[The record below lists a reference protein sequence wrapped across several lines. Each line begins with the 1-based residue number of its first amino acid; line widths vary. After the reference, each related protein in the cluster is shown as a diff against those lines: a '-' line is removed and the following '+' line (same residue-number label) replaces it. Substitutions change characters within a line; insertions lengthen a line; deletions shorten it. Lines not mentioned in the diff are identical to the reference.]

1 MEKNLQQ
8 EKEEF
13 IAYFQML
20 QDQPK
25 SDYTHDQFLKLRNY
39 PGFLYSSFMWNY
51 RFEYLK
57 LCLRFINFTISGD
70 QFAVDFIE
78 LRNSHVLEFNQLIH
92 ELKTSFKPATK
103 LLIDIRAFGFGQILR
118 EIYEDCDVFVSDE
131 LLKSIGETSR
141 DPGEIDDNEFYN
153 RIQEATFTI
162 QKQIY
167 KDMK

>member
-1 MEKNLQQ
+1 
-8 EKEEF
+8 
-13 IAYFQML
+13 
-20 QDQPK
+20 
-25 SDYTHDQFLKLRNY
+25 
-39 PGFLYSSFMWNY
+39 
-51 RFEYLK
+51 LK
-57 LCLRFINFTISGD
+57 LCLRFTNFTISGD

-78 LRNSHVLEFNQLIH
+78 LQNSYVLKFNQLIH

-118 EIYEDCDVFVSDE
+118 EIYEDCDVFVSNE
-131 LLKSIGETSR
+131 LLKSIGETWR

-167 KDMK
+167 KEMK